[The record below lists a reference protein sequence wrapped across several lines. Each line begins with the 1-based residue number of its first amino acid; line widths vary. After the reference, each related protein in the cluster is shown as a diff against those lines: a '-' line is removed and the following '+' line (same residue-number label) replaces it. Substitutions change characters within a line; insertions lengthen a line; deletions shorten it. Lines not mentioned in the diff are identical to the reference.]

1 MEVIIIVNTTMYFS
15 KGILFVRIKGIL
27 NKENISKL
35 NINDFKFIVL
45 NINHISS
52 IDSYSV
58 NYLNSICEKEKI
70 VLCDRHNT
78 FSRLLKNIPCIRN
91 EYDAYKL
98 FERMI

>member
-1 MEVIIIVNTTMYFS
+1 MGIEMLFS
-15 KGILFVRIKGIL
+15 KGILFVRVRGSL
-27 NKENISKL
+27 NKENIKKL

-58 NYLNSICEKEKI
+58 KYLNKVCEKEKI
-70 VLCDRHNT
+70 VLCDKNNT
-78 FSRLLKNIPCIRN
+78 FGKLLKNIPCIRN